1 MQKNERDATFFLTK
15 YELSR
20 IIGIRVAQLNMSAPI
35 LIDGSLIPQNCKS
48 NFYCI
53 AALELKNGHLDFL
66 VERPMPGTRAYD
78 IPLKEMNY
86 CDNLDSVIS
95 IFEK

>member
-1 MQKNERDATFFLTK
+1 MQKNQKEPTFFLTK

-35 LIDGSLIPQNCKS
+35 LIDGSQIPPTCKS
-48 NFYCI
+48 NFYFI
-53 AALELKNGHLDFL
+53 AALELKNGLLDFL

-78 IPLKEMNY
+78 ISLKEMG
-86 CDNLDSVIS
+86 CCENLDSVIS
-95 IFEK
+95 MFEK